1 MSVPSVSQLC
11 GWGLHDAMGYSCDIV
26 PLVDPFAAV
35 PDAPAELIAR
45 HRHEAIPVKP
55 PLEEDF
61 LPLSLRSV
69 VFAGRHH
76 WSYARNGLVAL
87 VVVSGAPAV
96 ELEQGDAL
104 GQGLR
109 HVQPNWQIVW
119 P

>member
-1 MSVPSVSQLC
+1 M
-11 GWGLHDAMGYSCDIV
+11 
-26 PLVDPFAAV
+26 
-35 PDAPAELIAR
+35 
-45 HRHEAIPVKP
+45 
-55 PLEEDF
+55 
-61 LPLSLRSV
+61 
-69 VFAGRHH
+69 
-76 WSYARNGLVAL
+76 AL